1 MPQAHVMTKVVFRY
15 RMRDKQITMNS
26 PSKRLMGTALVIAPF
41 VLGVAFAVLVTKSYR
56 HHANKEVFV
65 PRSQEVSMQVDEVT
79 TSVSASTTALS
90 DWLSDAV
97 TTTKDIYKS
106 VGFSTEK
113 PPQVLIDAAAVE
125 SNLSV
130 FRYTD
135 VFTDSVIPDIASV
148 KVGGAFTVTAG
159 CLGMSRSNQYTVNK
173 IMVEDGHWKIFL
185 TQKPLSDT
193 RTEQI
198 EGDKYID
205 RQLPLLPPSEL
216 ILEEGYYSHW
226 EPVNN
231 SSSSVLQ
238 ETAGVVVPVYVSGDE
253 VFFQYIR
260 LSC

>member
-1 MPQAHVMTKVVFRY
+1 MTKVVFRY
-15 RMRDKQITMNS
+15 RMRDKQSIMNS
-26 PSKRLMGTALVIAPF
+26 LNKRLIGIALIIASF
-41 VLGVAFAVLVTKSYR
+41 VLGVACAVMVTKPYLQ
-56 HHANKEVFV
+56 HANKEVFA
-65 PRSQEVSMQVDEVT
+65 PQYQEVSTQVDEVT

-90 DWLSDAV
+90 DWLSNVV
-97 TTTKDIYKS
+97 TTTRDIYKS
-106 VGFSTEK
+106 VGFSIEK

-130 FRYTD
+130 FRYSD
-135 VFTDSVIPDIASV
+135 VFPDSVIPDIASV
-148 KVGGAFTVTAG
+148 RVGGTFTVTAG
-159 CLGMSRSNQYTVNK
+159 CLGMSQSNQYTVNK
-173 IMVEDGHWKIFL
+173 IMVENGHWKIFL

-193 RTEQI
+193 RSEWI
-198 EGDKYID
+198 EGDKYVD

-226 EPVNN
+226 APVNN

-238 ETAGVVVPVYVSGDE
+238 ETAGVVVPVYVTGDE